1 MKPLKFTFLVTAI
14 AASFVLCSG
23 SLSWGNVYTKGRNSC
38 EDFAKAEKRY
48 NSKPQSINYEIGYGI
63 CLALRAQ
70 GNDVAEGLI
79 RLRRI
84 AKQNNHV
91 FAALFVTEYV
101 ETDGRFQTPIDF
113 DNINEAI
120 FGYGQVLAYV
130 NWEGN
135 SYPQSEP
142 IDYTIYERSNQM
154 ELRAYYRIPHLYKSK
169 FQLGFYGTYHRYLL
183 TSLSYTGKRDLP
195 TFPKYSPYTQHSL
208 DKAIESANRCL
219 SLPPKRHFKPNRY
232 SFTKKAC
239 EILKKEAIALRS
251 LEDKRLVLLATESCR
266 RDLPNCK
273 EYNEIHQQIKRVMIE
288 KNSNLIAASKLHNIS
303 LL

>member
-1 MKPLKFTFLVTAI
+1 MKFTLLITAVV
-14 AASFVLCSG
+14 ASFVLCSG
-23 SLSWGNVYTKGRNSC
+23 SYGWGNVYTKGKYTCNNF
-38 EDFAKAEKRY
+38 EEAEHLHRT
-48 NSKPQSINYEIGYGI
+48 KPQSVNYEIYYAT
-63 CLALRAQ
+63 CLAVRAR
-70 GNDVAEGLI
+70 GNDAAEGLI

-101 ETDGRFQTPIDF
+101 ETGGRFQVPIDF

-120 FGYGQVLAYV
+120 FGYGQVLAYI
-130 NWEGN
+130 NWEPN
-135 SYPQSEP
+135 YPKGD
-142 IDYTIYERSNQM
+142 IDYTIYENSSQM

-239 EILKKEAIALRS
+239 EIFKKEAIALRS
-251 LEDKRLVLLATESCR
+251 LEGVTFRSGVWAELKKAAH
-266 RDLPNCK
+266 PA
-273 EYNEIHQQIKRVMIE
+273 EIGLSEAR
-288 KNSNLIAASKLHNIS
+288 SFST
-303 LL
+303 

>member
-1 MKPLKFTFLVTAI
+1 MKPIKLTLLVTAL
-14 AASFVLCSG
+14 AASFVLSFG
-23 SLSWGNVYTKGRNSC
+23 SLSWGQNYTKGRHTC
-38 EDFAKAEKRY
+38 DGFAEVERLYKSE
-48 NSKPQSINYEIGYGI
+48 PQDIDWEMVYGV
-63 CLALRAQ
+63 CLSLRGQ
-70 GNDVAEGLI
+70 GNDAAEGLS

-84 AKQNNHV
+84 AKQNNHAL
-91 FAALFVTEYV
+91 AALFVTEYV
-101 ETDGRFQTPIDF
+101 ETGGRFQAPIDS

-120 FGYGQVLAYV
+120 FGYGQVLAYI
-130 NWEGN
+130 NWEPK
-135 SYPQSEP
+135 YPKGD
-142 IDYTIYERSNQM
+142 IDYTLYENAHQI

-169 FQLGFYGTYHRYLL
+169 FHLGFYGTYHRYLL

-239 EILKKEAIALRS
+239 EIFKKEAIALRS

-273 EYNEIHQQIKRVMIE
+273 EYSEIHRLMETIMIE
-288 KNSNLIAASKLHNIS
+288 KSSELIKASEFYNIS
-303 LL
+303 IL

>member
-1 MKPLKFTFLVTAI
+1 MKAIKFSLLVTAVVS
-14 AASFVLCSG
+14 SFVLCFD
-23 SLSWGNVYTKGRNSC
+23 SLSWSNSITKGRYTC
-38 EDFAKAEKRY
+38 DDFKKAKLLHRTNPE
-48 NSKPQSINYEIGYGI
+48 SINDEIYYAT
-63 CLALRAQ
+63 CLALN
-70 GNDVAEGLI
+70 GNSTDGLS

-84 AKQNNHV
+84 AKQNNHA

-101 ETDGRFQTPIDF
+101 ETDGRFQAPIDF

-120 FGYGQVLAYV
+120 FGYGQVLAYI

-142 IDYTIYERSNQM
+142 IDYTLYENSNQM
-154 ELRAYYRIPHLYKSK
+154 ELRAYYRIPQLYQSK
-169 FQLGFYGTYHRYLL
+169 FFLGFYGTYHRYLL

-195 TFPKYSPYTQHSL
+195 TFPKYSPYIQHSL
-208 DKAIESANRCL
+208 DKVIESANRCL

-232 SFTKKAC
+232 SFNKKAC
-239 EILKKEAIALRS
+239 EISKKEAIALRS

-273 EYNEIHQQIKRVMIE
+273 EYNEIHQQMINIMKE
-288 KNSNLIAASKLHNIS
+288 KSSELIAASKLHNIS

>member
-1 MKPLKFTFLVTAI
+1 MET
-14 AASFVLCSG
+14 
-23 SLSWGNVYTKGRNSC
+23 
-38 EDFAKAEKRY
+38 
-48 NSKPQSINYEIGYGI
+48 

-70 GNDVAEGLI
+70 GNDAADGLI

-91 FAALFVTEYV
+91 FAALFATEYV
-101 ETDGRFQTPIDF
+101 ETGGRFQAPIDF

-120 FGYGQVLAYV
+120 FGYGQVLAYI

-142 IDYTIYERSNQM
+142 IDYTLYENSDQM
-154 ELRAYYRIPHLYKSK
+154 ELRAYYRIPTLYRSK
-169 FQLGFYGTYHRYLL
+169 FIRGFNGTYHRYLL
-183 TSLSYTGKRDLP
+183 TSPGYKGKRDLP
-195 TFPKYSPYTQHSL
+195 LNYKYTPYTQDSL
-208 DKAIESANRCL
+208 DKVIASANRCL
-219 SLPPKRHFKPNRY
+219 ALPKKRHHKTRRY
-232 SFTKKAC
+232 EFNKKAC
-239 EILKKEAIALRS
+239 RIMKEEAMALRP

-273 EYNEIHQQIKRVMIE
+273 EFNEIHQQMYNIMIKFFSELR
-288 KNSNLIAASKLHNIS
+288 AASKLHNIS